1 MCYQT
6 YMKEYYQKHKEKIK
20 KQSMEWREK
29 NPGRLKV
36 IQKRYK
42 TKHGKVLDR
51 DFREERIELIPFE
64 ERVSQET
71 LAKMK
76 ENSQVNQKLVKRYF
90 PKDDESVYEFL
101 RRCRT
106 ESNYKNI
113 KEGCY

>member
-29 NPGRLKV
+29 NPGRLKI

-51 DFREERIELIPFE
+51 DFREEKIEVLPFE
-64 ERVSQET
+64 KRVSQGL

-76 ENSQVNQKLVKRYF
+76 ENSQVNQNLVKH
-90 PKDDESVYEFL
+90 YEWQEDWIPRKRIL
-101 RRCRT
+101 
-106 ESNYKNI
+106 
-113 KEGCY
+113 EGG